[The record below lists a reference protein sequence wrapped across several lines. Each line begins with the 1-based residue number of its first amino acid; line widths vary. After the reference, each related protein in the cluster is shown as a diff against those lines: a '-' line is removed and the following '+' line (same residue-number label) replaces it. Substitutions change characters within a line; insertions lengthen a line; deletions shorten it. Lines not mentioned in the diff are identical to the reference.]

1 MRLRPQPLDTA
12 SFSCIVCTTHN
23 FTLPARRGA
32 RMQYRLNQI
41 ADIQLGYQPRT
52 KLRHE
57 PGGSHGVIQ
66 IKDVGDGGHVEYSN
80 MLRIE
85 PERDPERYEVNEE
98 DVLLISRG
106 AHLRAVRVCAPPL
119 PVMAISFFY
128 ILRPKHGAVNPG
140 FLFWALNQPPV
151 QSQIRRQAMGT
162 GIPHIRRKPVENL
175 RIDIPSLETQRL
187 TLRVDELTRRERDLS
202 DRLVEKRSDLARAVC
217 RQAQISPQPTTQPIP

>member
-1 MRLRPQPLDTA
+1 
-12 SFSCIVCTTHN
+12 
-23 FTLPARRGA
+23 
-32 RMQYRLNQI
+32 MQYRLNQI

-106 AHLRAVRVCAPPL
+106 AHLKAVRVGAPPL